1 MASPTLAAPAAPTA
15 PVEPP
20 ERAAAWPRWCLLALL
35 AGTAVL
41 YLWDLGASGWANAYY
56 AAAAQAGATSW
67 TAWFFGASDAPG
79 LIMIDKP
86 PASVWVM
93 GLSARLFG
101 VNSWA
106 ILVPQALMGV
116 ASVGLLHATVRRW
129 AGPAAGLLAGLGLAL
144 TPVATLMFRFDNPDA
159 LLVLL
164 LVAAAWALARA
175 VDAASPR
182 RAWRWL
188 ALAAV
193 LVGTGFLTKSLQAF
207 LVLPAFA
214 AVWLT
219 AGPGRLRAR
228 LLALLPTTAVLAVA
242 SGWWVAVVELWPA
255 SSRPYV
261 GGSQTNSALELV
273 LGYNGFGRLTG
284 TEVGSVGPGG
294 GGGGGGGGR
303 SSGSLLQLVTG
314 EMASQV
320 GWLLPAA
327 LISFVALLVLTARA
341 PRTDRTRAAALL
353 WGGVLLVTAAVFT
366 LSRGIIHGYYAVA
379 LAPPIAAL
387 VAIGAVTLVRRRAH
401 VLLAVIVAVTAV
413 WSWALLRETPTF
425 VPWLRAVVLVGG
437 LVVAVAIVAVGILA
451 RRTVAGSGAGA
462 RSRPGRPVRGLLGAL
477 LAAAVVLGAAGP
489 AASSVVTAATPHEG
503 ALPTAGPE
511 SGRGP
516 GGAPGAGPGGDGG
529 PGGGPDRGAGGPGAP
544 DGAPPAGGPGGGDP
558 GGGAGGGPGGGPG
571 GGGAGGGMMTLLQAS
586 TPSAE
591 LTALLRDGAAG
602 HTWTAAAVGS
612 NAAAGYQLAAGAPVM
627 ALGGFNGTDPAPTLA
642 QFQAYVAAGAVHYFV
657 GDESSASISTTD
669 SGGSDDAARIAAW
682 VAATYTPT
690 TVGGTTVYDLTAP
703 AV

>member
-1 MASPTLAAPAAPTA
+1 MASPTLLRPAPAPDPRFPAPAAPV
-15 PVEPP
+15 P
-20 ERAAAWPRWCLLALL
+20 AWPRWCLLALL

-41 YLWDLGASGWANAYY
+41 YLWGLGASGWANAYY
-56 AAAAQAGATSW
+56 SAAAQAGATSW
-67 TAWFFGASDAPG
+67 RAWFFGASDAPG

-101 VNSWA
+101 VNAWA

-129 AGPAAGLLAGLGLAL
+129 AGPAAGLVAGLVLAL

-164 LVAAAWALARA
+164 LVAAAWALTRA
-175 VDAASPR
+175 VDADTPR
-182 RAWRWL
+182 GAWRWL
-188 ALAAV
+188 ALTAV

-214 AVWLT
+214 AVWLL
-219 AGPGRLRAR
+219 AGPGRVRGR
-228 LLALLPTTAVLAVA
+228 LLALLPTAAVLAVA

-261 GGSQTNSALELV
+261 GGSQTNSAVELL
-273 LGYNGFGRLTG
+273 LGYNGLGRLTG
-284 TEVGSVGPGG
+284 DETGSVGPGG
-294 GGGGGGGGR
+294 GGGGGGR
-303 SSGSLLQLVTG
+303 SSGSVLQLVTG

-320 GWLLPAA
+320 SWLLPAA
-327 LISFVALLVLTARA
+327 LLLLAALIVITVRA
-341 PRTDRTRAAALL
+341 PRTDRTRAAAIL
-353 WGGVLLVTAAVFT
+353 WGGTLLVTAAVFT
-366 LSRGIIHGYYAVA
+366 LSQGIIHSYYAVA

-387 VAIGAVTLVRRRAH
+387 VGIGAVTLARRRDRLGR
-401 VLLAVIVAVTAV
+401 VLLTVTVAVTAV

-425 VPWLRAVVLVGG
+425 LPWLRAVVLVGG
-437 LVVAVAIVAVGILA
+437 LVVALGLLVRAGRVVVTAVL
-451 RRTVAGSGAGA
+451 AGA
-462 RSRPGRPVRGLLGAL
+462 L
-477 LAAAVVLGAAGP
+477 VVGVAGP
-489 AASSVVTAATPHEG
+489 AASSVVTAATTHEG

-516 GGAPGAGPGGDGG
+516 GGP
-529 PGGGPDRGAGGPGAP
+529 
-544 DGAPPAGGPGGGDP
+544 
-558 GGGAGGGPGGGPG
+558 GGPGGGPG
-571 GGGAGGGMMTLLQAS
+571 RGAGGPGFPDGGARGGPGGAPPGGAPMSDGGGRGSGMMTLLQAS
-586 TPSAE
+586 RPSAA
-591 LTALLRDGAAG
+591 LTTLLRDGAAG
-602 HTWTAAAVGS
+602 HTWVAAAVGS
-612 NAAAGYQLAAGAPVM
+612 NAAAGYQLASGAPVM

-642 QFQAYVAAGAVHYFV
+642 QFQAYVATGAVHWFV

-682 VAATYTPT
+682 VAAHYTAT

-703 AV
+703 AGV